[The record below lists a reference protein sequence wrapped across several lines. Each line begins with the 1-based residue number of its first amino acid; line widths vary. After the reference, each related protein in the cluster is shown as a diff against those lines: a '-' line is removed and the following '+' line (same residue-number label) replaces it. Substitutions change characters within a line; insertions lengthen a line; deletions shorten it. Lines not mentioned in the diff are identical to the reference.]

1 MAMRNVDLI
10 RERNGANGNN
20 ISVKDI
26 YHLFVVSHDGIKF
39 EKELSQDDIENI
51 KNNGN
56 LKFQDLINSVKKPLM
71 LEQEIDSDD
80 NRDRISLV
88 HSDGEQVSVLQS
100 RINSLETILSKIQR
114 NYHTLK
120 TNYERS
126 MLENIQLKLE
136 SEGYGRSMLLYSSY
150 IGNSQNEAYR
160 TLGKIA
166 KILSGYYH
174 GTIDDIQQGKGE
186 GDENSPYLWTWE
198 DRINAVKH
206 IYRGKGDQIKYNV
219 KDIEQLFKIINRNK
233 YATGRYSNKVNELK
247 SLLLS

>member
-1 MAMRNVDLI
+1 MSMRNVDLI
-10 RERNGANGNN
+10 IGRNGANGNN
-20 ISVKDI
+20 IPVKDI
-26 YHLFVVSHDGIKF
+26 HHPIVVDYEVIEF
-39 EKELSQDDIENI
+39 QKELSQDDIENDGGLKI
-51 KNNGN
+51 QGLIDRAKNT
-56 LKFQDLINSVKKPLM
+56 LL
-71 LEQEIDSDD
+71 LEQRIDP
-80 NRDRISLV
+80 NNNKISSVLDV
-88 HSDGEQVSVLQS
+88 KQVDMLQS
-100 RINSLETILSKIQR
+100 RINSLESVLSKIQR
-114 NYHTLK
+114 NYHALK
-120 TNYERS
+120 TNYERNYER
-126 MLENIQLKLE
+126 LRWENIQLKLK

-174 GTIDDIQQGKGE
+174 GTIDDIQQGKWE